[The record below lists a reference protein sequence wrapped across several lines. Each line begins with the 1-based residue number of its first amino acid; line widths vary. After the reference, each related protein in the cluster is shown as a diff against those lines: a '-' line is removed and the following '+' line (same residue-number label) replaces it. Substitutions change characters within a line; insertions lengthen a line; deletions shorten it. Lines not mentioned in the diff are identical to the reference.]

1 MLHCAVVCKR
11 LHAIH
16 RPHDRDAPH
25 HARFNACN
33 LESTVARGNSHD
45 PASRFYEALG
55 SIAER
60 VPTHLSCPRGSA
72 LAKEQACTVRRPT
85 YSSSTLEETYGAEI
99 PMPLLFS
106 SKTAVTLSGLIHV
119 CEFVHLVPGL
129 PALSSGKPRKQLVAS
144 LAMFKLLIVM
154 LSILVATAFAELPS
168 KKYLNL
174 AAIKTMVAAAEAEA
188 QKLHVEVT
196 LCVVDESGNLLFLQ
210 KADAASLNTIQF
222 AQRKARH
229 AAFYRSP
236 SKDGADALKKGNVD
250 VLAFPD
256 FFPNQ
261 GGLPIQVDGQ
271 TVGAIAAS
279 GAKSEI
285 DEAIA
290 QAAIDAL
297 LKK

>member
-1 MLHCAVVCKR
+1 MHLLASLTMLK
-11 LHAIH
+11 
-16 RPHDRDAPH
+16 
-25 HARFNACN
+25 
-33 LESTVARGNSHD
+33 
-45 PASRFYEALG
+45 
-55 SIAER
+55 
-60 VPTHLSCPRGSA
+60 
-72 LAKEQACTVRRPT
+72 
-85 YSSSTLEETYGAEI
+85 
-99 PMPLLFS
+99 
-106 SKTAVTLSGLIHV
+106 
-119 CEFVHLVPGL
+119 
-129 PALSSGKPRKQLVAS
+129 LVAVILS
-144 LAMFKLLIVM
+144 VLVVM
-154 LSILVATAFAELPS
+154 SAAELPS

-174 AAIKTMVAAAEAEA
+174 SAIKTMVAAAEAEA
-188 QKLHVEVT
+188 LKQHVEVT
-196 LCVVDESGNLLFLQ
+196 ICIVDESGNLLFLE
-210 KADAASLNTIQF
+210 KADSASLNTIQF
-222 AQRKARH
+222 AQKKARH

-261 GGLPIQVDGQ
+261 GGLPIQVEGQ